1 MTFTGLFE
9 TLYETAIKCGI
20 SIFDFWNYTYGEIVD
35 LINAYRENQEER
47 TKERISDNYQIA
59 LLTSIFTNRANN
71 GKQPPTLQ
79 ELYPNLFKD
88 ELPKEEVD
96 NSWIYYKEQMLD
108 YAAQHNQREVNN
120 Q

>member
-1 MTFTGLFE
+1 MTFTELFE

-79 ELYPNLFKD
+79 ELYPNLFED

-108 YAAQHNQREVNN
+108 YAVQHNQREVNN